1 MPSKNRK
8 SKKSVTLDLS
18 EVAVSESGKKF
29 VVESYDYAELQT
41 EKSLSAIQFE
51 DDLKYLLSNEEQNI
65 LVDVNFESTERE
77 DGNGKITGQ
86 MKENSSRNARTSSK
100 DYKPHKISRAEITRD
115 IDEICFSSDDEE
127 LESQE
132 KKKKREKKKDDAE
145 KNMNGHTEDTETDK
159 NISGVEVVSGGV
171 IKEIDAPKGN
181 KKESK
186 KDQIQ
191 VSDDNQVLGSEESP
205 ASNERTKKKKRKP
218 KAEKTETEAT
228 KAENEDN
235 VKASIVEAT
244 QSLESEVSITGV
256 VGTESELLHP
266 KQKKK
271 RSQKARAKRLESEAS
286 GIEADSNEVADSNNP
301 MDVTKTDGEG
311 QEGKGILQEPA
322 FPKLRSSKT
331 AVVAQFPEIH
341 PIKTI
346 IGVSHHQIMNM
357 RISDVK
363 FKIITTLTLMSK
375 ISKNALQFLVRDDV
389 FTDDDLKR
397 KFLHACILVAL
408 HEAKGFH
415 NISRKYPGLDEW
427 LSNYQELTLS
437 HTRANLTVS
446 NRAAHQNDLDYNL
459 FSYLGH
465 ILIWANHLQTTGGMP
480 TVMEKYDFD
489 VTRNDIMLSIGG
501 FHLWDRVRREI
512 KTMNTKRWK
521 HIQKY
526 RMMFPYE
533 EDQFVAMLRILDLGL
548 QVP

>member
-1 MPSKNRK
+1 MPSKKRK

-18 EVAVSESGKKF
+18 EVAVSESGNKF

-65 LVDVNFESTERE
+65 LVDVNFEITERE
-77 DGNGKITGQ
+77 DGKGRGTGQ
-86 MKENSSRNARTSSK
+86 KKVNSSKNARTSTK

-127 LESQE
+127 LESKAM
-132 KKKKREKKKDDAE
+132 KKKKEKKDDAE
-145 KNMNGHTEDTETDK
+145 KKMNGLTEVTEFGK

-171 IKEIDAPKGN
+171 IKESDAPKGN
-181 KKESK
+181 YKESK

-191 VSDDNQVLGSEESP
+191 ENDENEVLGSEESP
-205 ASNERTKKKKRKP
+205 ASNERTKKKKKRKP
-218 KAEKTETEAT
+218 KAEKTQTEAT
-228 KAENEDN
+228 KIESENND
-235 VKASIVEAT
+235 KASIFEAT
-244 QSLESEVSITGV
+244 QNLEPEVSTTGV
-256 VGTESELLHP
+256 VVTESEQLYP

-271 RSQKARAKRLESEAS
+271 RSKKARAKRLESGGS
-286 GIEADSNEVADSNNP
+286 GIEADSNKIADSNNQ
-301 MDVTKTDGEG
+301 MDVTKTEGEG
-311 QEGKGILQEPA
+311 QKGNDIQEPA
-322 FPKLRSSKT
+322 FPKLRSSKS

-341 PIKTI
+341 PTKTI

-375 ISKNALQFLVRDDV
+375 ISKNVLQFLVRDDV

-415 NISRKYPGLDEW
+415 NISRKYPGLEEW
-427 LSNYQELTLS
+427 LSSYQELTLS
-437 HTRANLTVS
+437 HTRSNLTVS

-465 ILIWANHLQTTGGMP
+465 ILIWATHLQTTGGMP

-489 VTRNDIMLSIGG
+489 VTRKDIMLSIGG
-501 FHLWDRVRREI
+501 FHLWDRVRREV

-533 EDQFVAMLRILDLGL
+533 EDQFVAMLRMLDLGL